1 MSESEQS
8 APKKK
13 ISLQEAIKKQLESK
27 KNQGDSGKSSIN
39 SPQTTKKMKSQQT
52 KKANNQRRRTGV

>member
-27 KNQGDSGKSSIN
+27 KNQGDSGKSTIN
-39 SPQTTKKMKSQQT
+39 SSQTTKKMKSQQT